1 MVVECVPYKVA
12 EIITSSLSIPTIG
25 IGSGNRCSGQ
35 VLVWDDMVG
44 QSDIQSFHPKF
55 LKKYANV
62 GDEMRKAVEDYR
74 NDVVARKYPED
85 ETHTF
90 TIKEEE
96 LELFQ
101 KRVAQRKDV
110 KKN

>member
-1 MVVECVPYKVA
+1 MLECIPYKVA
-12 EIITSSLSIPTIG
+12 EIITNSISIPTIG

-62 GDEMRKAVEDYR
+62 GEEMRKAVEDYR
-74 NDVVARKYPED
+74 NEVVARKYPED
-85 ETHTF
+85 NTHTF
-90 TIKEEE
+90 AIKDEEFE
-96 LELFQ
+96 EFA
-101 KRVAQRKDV
+101 KRVAQRKDLN
-110 KKN
+110 KNK